1 MVNTL
6 TNSTMN
12 DVILGTVEIHHD
24 RIYDTR
30 YKIFD
35 CLIISQAPSVN

>member
-1 MVNTL
+1 
-6 TNSTMN
+6 MN
-12 DVILGTVEIHHD
+12 DIILGTVKIHHD

-35 CLIISQAPSVN
+35 CLIIS